1 MDEYKEIIDLEKFE
15 PNSKHPRMSIYNR
28 SAIFAPFAALTGF
41 EEEVE
46 ETERI
51 TDKEIELN
59 DDLKAIINDK
69 LIRLEK
75 NQEVNLVRF
84 VSNSNSNLGGEMG
97 DFAISA
103 TPDFTSLNIH
113 RNVGSSKYTGKT
125 VGPMTVSLSGPD
137 FNVNKRVNVVEDKSK
152 TQLKGNNV
160 VLKDPSQ
167 SANCYYYCGR

>member
-75 NQEVNLVRF
+75 NHFLMF
-84 VSNSNSNLGGEMG
+84 YK
-97 DFAISA
+97 
-103 TPDFTSLNIH
+103 
-113 RNVGSSKYTGKT
+113 NVYNHY
-125 VGPMTVSLSGPD
+125 L
-137 FNVNKRVNVVEDKSK
+137 F
-152 TQLKGNNV
+152 
-160 VLKDPSQ
+160 
-167 SANCYYYCGR
+167 